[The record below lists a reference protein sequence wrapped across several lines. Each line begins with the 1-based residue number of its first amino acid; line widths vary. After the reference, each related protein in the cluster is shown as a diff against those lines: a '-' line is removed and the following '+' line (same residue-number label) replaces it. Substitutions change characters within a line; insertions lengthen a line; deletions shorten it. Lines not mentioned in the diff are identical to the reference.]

1 MRLRLARALHGFTT
15 YNIASRILEH
25 SHHQLIGR
33 SLLRVSESS
42 RKTLTIAIIT
52 HVEKNFYFFSRQ
64 EVRIL
69 IEKSFL
75 LSILESLRVTVTP
88 VATLTS
94 ILTLIATGQVLTP
107 EKVFMLLSFFV
118 LLRTTWIVRGISFV
132 MELFVALNRIEMFLL
147 LGNLPSVSNY
157 DNLSEDE
164 SKEFS
169 SAKQTTT
176 DPTRVLLQN
185 RPSKQNTIPHVSINR
200 EKKGNYFEKTDKVLT
215 VSNLSCKEHELSEKF
230 FLQDVSF
237 QAPERSLTVITGP
250 VGGGKSTLLASIV
263 GETKTSAGSIAY
275 DGSIAYV
282 SQTAWVFSGTLREN
296 ILFGEPYDQNK
307 LSMVIGACAL
317 QEDLS
322 RFPKGL
328 LTFVGE
334 RGVVLSGGQR
344 TRVSLARAVYAD
356 ADMYLL
362 DDPLSAVDAKVG
374 EQIFNQCICQLL
386 SDRIRIMVTHD
397 ENHMKVADQIIV
409 LHKGSLLGKGTL
421 PEVET
426 FLSMLYS
433 SYKATILGRKLS
445 LQQKDDRSS
454 TPPEENELEH
464 LEISEEDR
472 AIGTISLKLYWDYF
486 KAGMH
491 PVALCAIIFVFILSQ
506 GKQEFY

>member
-1 MRLRLARALHGFTT
+1 M
-15 YNIASRILEH
+15 
-25 SHHQLIGR
+25 
-33 SLLRVSESS
+33 
-42 RKTLTIAIIT
+42 
-52 HVEKNFYFFSRQ
+52 
-64 EVRIL
+64 
-69 IEKSFL
+69 EKSFL

-107 EKVFMLLSFFV
+107 EKVFMLLSLFV

-132 MELFVALNRIEMFLL
+132 MELFVSLNRIEMFLL
-147 LGNLPSVSNY
+147 SENLPSVSNY

-164 SKEFS
+164 SKELS
-169 SAKQTTT
+169 SARETTT

-185 RPSKQNTIPHVSINR
+185 RPNRMPHVSINR
-200 EKKGNYFEKTDKVLT
+200 EKEGNYFEKTDKVLT
-215 VSNLSCKEHELSEKF
+215 VSNLSCKEHEQSEKF
-230 FLQDVSF
+230 LLQDVSF
-237 QAPERSLTVITGP
+237 EAPERSLTVITGP

-263 GETKTSAGSIAY
+263 GEIKKSAGSIAY

-282 SQTAWVFSGTLREN
+282 SQTAWVFSGTLKEN
-296 ILFGEPYDQNK
+296 ILFGEPYDESK
-307 LSMVIGACAL
+307 LSMVIEACAL
-317 QEDLS
+317 QEDIS

-374 EQIFNQCICQLL
+374 EQIFKQCICQLL
-386 SDRIRIMVTHD
+386 RDKIRIMVTHD
-397 ENHMKVADQIIV
+397 ENHIKVADQILVI
-409 LHKGSLLGKGTL
+409 HKGSLLGKGTF
-421 PEVET
+421 PEVEM

-433 SYKATILGRKLS
+433 SYKATVLGRKLC
-445 LQQKDDRSS
+445 QQPKDDRSS
-454 TPPEENELEH
+454 TLQEENELEH

-472 AIGTISLKLYWDYF
+472 AIGTVSSKLYWEYF

-491 PVALCAIIFVFILSQ
+491 PVALCAIMCVFILSQ

>member
-1 MRLRLARALHGFTT
+1 M
-15 YNIASRILEH
+15 
-25 SHHQLIGR
+25 
-33 SLLRVSESS
+33 
-42 RKTLTIAIIT
+42 
-52 HVEKNFYFFSRQ
+52 
-64 EVRIL
+64 
-69 IEKSFL
+69 EKSFL

-94 ILTLIATGQVLTP
+94 ILTLLATGQVLTP

-118 LLRTTWIVRGISFV
+118 LLRTTWLVRGISFV

-147 LGNLPSVSNY
+147 LENLPSVSNY

-185 RPSKQNTIPHVSINR
+185 RPSKQNRMPHVSINR
-200 EKKGNYFEKTDKVLT
+200 EKRGNYFEKTDKVLT

-230 FLQDVSF
+230 LLQDVSF
-237 QAPERSLTVITGP
+237 EAPERSLTVITGP

-282 SQTAWVFSGTLREN
+282 SQAAWVFSGTLKEN
-296 ILFGEPYDQNK
+296 ILFGEPYDENK

-317 QEDLS
+317 QEDIS

-374 EQIFNQCICQLL
+374 EQIFKQCICQLL
-386 SDRIRIMVTHD
+386 RDRIRIMVTHE

-409 LHKGSLLGKGTL
+409 LHKGSLLGKGTF

-445 LQQKDDRSS
+445 QQRNDDRSS
-454 TPPEENELEH
+454 TPPEENEFEH

>member
-1 MRLRLARALHGFTT
+1 M
-15 YNIASRILEH
+15 
-25 SHHQLIGR
+25 
-33 SLLRVSESS
+33 
-42 RKTLTIAIIT
+42 
-52 HVEKNFYFFSRQ
+52 
-64 EVRIL
+64 
-69 IEKSFL
+69 EKSFL

-94 ILTLIATGQVLTP
+94 ILTLIATGHVLTP
-107 EKVFMLLSFFV
+107 EKVFMLLSLFV
-118 LLRTTWIVRGISFV
+118 LLRTTWIVRGIAFV

-147 LGNLPSVSNY
+147 LENLPSVSYY
-157 DNLSEDE
+157 DLSEDE
-164 SKEFS
+164 NKKLSSDKE
-169 SAKQTTT
+169 TTT

-185 RPSKQNTIPHVSINR
+185 RPSKQNRIPHVSINR
-200 EKKGNYFEKTDKVLT
+200 EKKGDYFENTERVLT
-215 VSNLSCKEHELSEKF
+215 VSNLSCKEHEQNEKF
-230 FLQDVSF
+230 LLQNVSF
-237 QAPERSLTVITGP
+237 ETPERSLTVITGP

-282 SQTAWVFSGTLREN
+282 SQTAWVFSGTLQEN
-296 ILFGEPYDQNK
+296 ILFGEPYDESK
-307 LSMVIGACAL
+307 LSMVIEACVL
-317 QEDLS
+317 QEDIS

-356 ADMYLL
+356 ADIYLL

-374 EQIFNQCICQLL
+374 EQIFKQCICQLL
-386 SDRIRIMVTHD
+386 GDRIRIMVTHD

-409 LHKGSLLGKGTL
+409 LHKGSLLGKGTF

-433 SYKATILGRKLS
+433 SYKATVLGRKLC
-445 LQQKDDRSS
+445 QQPKDDRSS
-454 TPPEENELEH
+454 TPPEENKLQH
-464 LEISEEDR
+464 LEVSEEDR
-472 AIGTISLKLYWDYF
+472 AIGTISSKLYWEYF
-486 KAGMH
+486 KAGMN

-506 GKQEFY
+506 GKQECY